1 MVLEARQPVKRS
13 EAEAQIPFLSTYILV
28 TQPGRTDLESLADSL
43 CLLLFVGLF
52 GFQCEH
58 SVCVEHV
65 VLILLV
71 TCTRSIWT
79 PATPNG
85 VNVNESMD
93 VMRFR
98 RTGDAAVLSQVA
110 FFPRWNE
117 YLMRDPGLF

>member
-1 MVLEARQPVKRS
+1 MKRS

-52 GFQCEH
+52 GFLCEH
-58 SVCVEHV
+58 SVWLVVVDVEHV

-85 VNVNESMD
+85 VNVNESMN

-110 FFPRWNE
+110 FFPR
-117 YLMRDPGLF
+117 